1 MKNLLLAASLLAIGA
16 SATAGVGV
24 SINIGEP
31 GYYGQLDIG
40 GYPPPPVYYAQPII
54 VQRPVGYVEVEPVY
68 LRVPFGYR
76 QHWSRYCRMYN
87 ACGRRVF
94 FVQDSWYANVY
105 APRFRGGPSYRG
117 SYHDRRD
124 YHGGPGG
131 YGGPGRPGEN
141 HDQRRDD
148 RGPHGGGPGPGG
160 HDERGGRD
168 ERGGQGGGDRGDR
181 GDHRN

>member
-1 MKNLLLAASLLAIGA
+1 MKIKNLMLAASLLAIGA

-31 GYYGQLDIG
+31 GYYGQLDVG

-54 VQRPVGYVEVEPVY
+54 VQRPVGYVDVAPVY

-76 QHWSRYCRMYN
+76 QHWSRYCRMYD

-94 FVQDSWYANVY
+94 FVQDNWYANVY

-124 YHGGPGG
+124 WHGGGPGG
-131 YGGPGRPGEN
+131 PGPGRGREER
-141 HDQRRDD
+141 HDD
-148 RGPHGGGPGPGG
+148 RGPHGGGPGGQGG

-168 ERGGQGGGDRGDR
+168 EHGGRGEGG